1 MLNNGR
7 NFMITRIKINGF
19 KSLVDTELYLGP
31 FTCIAGANAIG
42 KSNFFDALTFL
53 SNLADK
59 TIIEAAKS
67 VRSENQKHSNI
78 RDIFFRSGADYMSQ
92 ISFEVDMLVPKFGI
106 DDLGQTAEAKITS
119 LRYLLELKL
128 NDESNDKEP
137 IEITKEELKPITLTE
152 ARKNIFFEHSQE
164 WTNSV
169 ILGKRAGTPF
179 ISTNEGIIKL
189 HSDSKENKRGGR
201 ATEFTAQKMPR
212 TLISTVTAE
221 SPTAFL
227 VRQEMRNWTMLQ
239 FEPSALRQPNSIYE
253 VKNAVITANG
263 LNLPA
268 TLFRLNSEKKEQDV
282 YQKLTNKLKELVED
296 VSEIAVN
303 KDEQRDLLTLQVK
316 FKSGLTLPAQSLSD
330 GTLRFLGLAIIEE
343 DTSGSRLICLEE
355 PENGINPKKILEMVD
370 LLEGMATDTE
380 FSVDEDNP
388 LRQVV
393 INTHSPSVVSA
404 VGDESLYL
412 AKSKES
418 FHEEFSKKIT
428 YTSFSALKN
437 TWKTNLELAET
448 TSLGEISA
456 YLDTV
461 AIETSNFNLVLE
473 NKAIYQKTHQRS
485 GKKMTVA
492 ENALNYKLDF
502 GSL

>member
-1 MLNNGR
+1 M
-7 NFMITRIKINGF
+7 
-19 KSLVDTELYLGP
+19 ELYLGP

-42 KSNFFDALTFL
+42 KSNFFDALSFL

-78 RDIFFRSGADYMSQ
+78 KDIFFRSGSDYMSQ
-92 ISFEVDMLVPKFGI
+92 ISFEIDMIVPKFGR

-119 LRYLLELKL
+119 LRYILQIKL

-152 ARKNIFFEHSQE
+152 ARKNIYFGHSPE

-179 ISTNEGIIKL
+179 ISTIEGIIKL

-227 VRQEMRNWTMLQ
+227 ARQEMRNWTMLQ
-239 FEPSALRQPNSIYE
+239 FEPSALRQPNSTFE

-268 TLFRLNSEKKEQDV
+268 TLFRLNNEKKEKDV
-282 YQKLTNKLKELVED
+282 YQGLTNKLKGLVED
-296 VSEIAVN
+296 VSEIDVD
-303 KDEQRDLLTLQVK
+303 KDEKRDLLTLQVK
-316 FKSGLTLPAQSLSD
+316 FNSGLKLPAQSLSD

-343 DTSGSRLICLEE
+343 DSSGSSLICLEE
-355 PENGINPKKILEMVD
+355 PENGINPRKIQEMVD
-370 LLEGMATDTE
+370 LLEGMATDTD
-380 FSVDEDNP
+380 FPVDEDNP
-388 LRQVV
+388 LRQVI

-404 VGDESLYL
+404 VDDESLYL

-418 FHEEFSKKIT
+418 YQEEFDKKVT
-428 YTSFSALKN
+428 YTCFSALKN
-437 TWKTNLELAET
+437 TWKTNNSLVQI
-448 TSLGEISA
+448 TSLGEITA
-456 YLDTV
+456 YLDKTV
-461 AIETSNFNLVLE
+461 DIYSRNEIHESETKYL
-473 NKAIYQKTHQRS
+473 KTVSSSS
-485 GKKMTVA
+485 GKKKTVV
-492 ENALNYKLDF
+492 ENVIQCEIDF
-502 GSL
+502 GNL